1 MSHIQSQR
9 DQRVNQRR
17 KIEDRLRRK
26 EQEVVQFEAQI
37 KEARIY
43 IQALQDVL
51 KMLPRDKETP
61 ETIAETTLRP
71 GSTVARAREAILRRG
86 APIHLMDLLRELEL
100 GTSREAKASLG
111 GSLAAYVRRGEIF
124 SRPAPNTFSLV
135 ELGHQT
141 ETDHERL
148 PEHFGEATSDA
159 PF

>member
-1 MSHIQSQR
+1 M
-9 DQRVNQRR
+9 NQ
-17 KIEDRLRRK
+17 L
-26 EQEVVQFEAQI
+26 EAQL

-51 KMLPRDKETP
+51 KLLPRDKETP
-61 ETIAETTLRP
+61 ESIAETTLRP

-86 APIHLMDLLRELEL
+86 APMHLMDLLRELGL

-135 ELGHQT
+135 ELSHQPGADD
-141 ETDHERL
+141 EKL
-148 PEHFGEATSDA
+148 PKNFGEAASEV